1 MRAVATERQRRFFVR
16 VRAGEDLLEAVEAL
30 AQREELQAAWIRGVG
45 ALERAELEHETL
57 DEPCEV
63 LSLSGSL
70 AWDGDD
76 VRPRLRVTLAPLA
89 AGGRV
94 VGGVLR
100 RAPATDLQLV
110 VESFDDV
117 PVELV
122 TTPNRTPR
130 IVASAPP
137 SRALVEPSFVDE
149 DDYDDEEDA
158 DAAPAAVSWAD
169 VAKASAVVE
178 AMPEPPPPRAPRAP
192 VRPHEPPP
200 RPSPTSE
207 PTVEHRGPT
216 PEKGDF
222 VQHVQFGLCKVEK
235 ADGRGGIVI
244 KLPSGLRK
252 KLRLDF
258 MDVGRP
264 RRDEGRRVFPVRPR
278 KR

>member
-1 MRAVATERQRRFFVR
+1 MRAVTTERQRRFFVR
-16 VRAGEDLLEAVEAL
+16 VRAGEDLLEAVESL
-30 AQREELQAAWIRGVG
+30 AQREQLQAAWIRGVG

-63 LSLSGSL
+63 LALSGSL
-70 AWDGDD
+70 AWDGDEMH
-76 VRPRLRVTLAPLA
+76 PRLRVTLAPLA
-89 AGGRV
+89 DGGRV

-100 RAPATDLQLV
+100 RAPAADLQIL

-122 TTPNRTPR
+122 SVGARTPR
-130 IVASAPP
+130 IKASAPP
-137 SRALVEPSFVDE
+137 TRKLVEPSFAAE
-149 DDYDDEEDA
+149 DDYDDEEDD
-158 DAAPAAVSWAD
+158 DAAPAAAGGVSWAD

-178 AMPEPPPPRAPRAP
+178 AMPEPPPRPARAP

-200 RPSPTSE
+200 RPE
-207 PTVEHRGPT
+207 PAAPRHHGPT
-216 PEKGDF
+216 PDKGDF

-235 ADGRGGIVI
+235 ADGRGGITI
-244 KLPSGLRK
+244 KLPSGVRK

-264 RRDEGRRVFPVRPR
+264 RRDDGRRVFPVRPK